1 MAILSQCHPITSS
14 NSLLLVEQLLYLSQG
29 PSYLQDLDTSLEN
42 EHQSIPA
49 CISQELWRL
58 LHKIPLS
65 AEYFSVVISSIH
77 DNPEF
82 WESLGP
88 VIGDNLTELKE
99 LPPFPWKLGNNLSSA
114 HGSSLDEYV
123 LLNCLRP
130 QLVQDKLLALARP
143 LVDSVEVPELREI
156 IAGAEGSYPLLLVHS
171 RESVVSQANEMEL
184 ESQLK
189 KCLPVCD
196 HKFKLHIF
204 SQCSMIF
211 STWTRYM

>member
-1 MAILSQCHPITSS
+1 MLT
-14 NSLLLVEQLLYLSQG
+14 
-29 PSYLQDLDTSLEN
+29 
-42 EHQSIPA
+42 
-49 CISQELWRL
+49 CISQDLWQL

-82 WESLGP
+82 WESLGL

-99 LPPFPWKLGNNLSSA
+99 LPPFPWKLKDDSNSLSA
-114 HGSSLDEYV
+114 QVSSLDEYV

-156 IAGAEGSYPLLLVHS
+156 ITGAEGSYPLLLVHS
-171 RESVVSQANEMEL
+171 RENLVSQANEMEL
-184 ESQLK
+184 EGQLK

-196 HKFKLHIF
+196 HKFKLHIL

-211 STWTRYM
+211 STLARQAEKKAERAPSMRLKIYSILAESFSMNLGDGG